1 MAEMAS
7 LSGPEKAA
15 IFLIAM
21 GEKFTS
27 QIFNKL
33 DDRQI
38 KKLSRAMS
46 RVQDIPAETV
56 QQVLNVFLEALGKP
70 LDLRVKGDAFVK
82 RVITETMAGDRA
94 GTILEDIEADLSPVP
109 FENFKDVDSKVLAK
123 FIQNEHPQT
132 IALILSHINPKQAAE
147 ILTDFSENMQSDI
160 MLRVAHLENVPQN
173 IIAEVEQVLQ
183 QEINALGTVDARKIG
198 GAETVAEILNQVD
211 QSTENAILSR
221 IEEDHLDLANDIRKL
236 MFIFEDLNEVDDRGI
251 RSLLREVNNEELTL
265 ALKTA
270 PESLKQKIFSNLS
283 ERAAA
288 IIKEDL
294 EIMGPVKLS
303 DVERAQQSVLRV
315 AKKLEAEGK
324 LMLGKGGEEVF
335 V

>member
-1 MAEMAS
+1 
-7 LSGPEKAA
+7 
-15 IFLIAM
+15 
-21 GEKFTS
+21 
-27 QIFNKL
+27 
-33 DDRQI
+33 
-38 KKLSRAMS
+38 
-46 RVQDIPAETV
+46 
-56 QQVLNVFLEALGKP
+56 
-70 LDLRVKGDAFVK
+70 
-82 RVITETMAGDRA
+82 
-94 GTILEDIEADLSPVP
+94 
-109 FENFKDVDSKVLAK
+109 
-123 FIQNEHPQT
+123 
-132 IALILSHINPKQAAE
+132 
-147 ILTDFSENMQSDI
+147 
-160 MLRVAHLENVPQN
+160 
-173 IIAEVEQVLQ
+173 VEQVLQ

-236 MFIFEDLNEVDDRGI
+236 MFVFEDLNEVDDRGI

>member
-1 MAEMAS
+1 
-7 LSGPEKAA
+7 
-15 IFLIAM
+15 
-21 GEKFTS
+21 
-27 QIFNKL
+27 
-33 DDRQI
+33 
-38 KKLSRAMS
+38 
-46 RVQDIPAETV
+46 
-56 QQVLNVFLEALGKP
+56 
-70 LDLRVKGDAFVK
+70 
-82 RVITETMAGDRA
+82 
-94 GTILEDIEADLSPVP
+94 VP
-109 FENFKDVDSKVLAK
+109 FENLKDVDSKVLAK

-236 MFIFEDLNEVDDRGI
+236 MFVFEDLNEVDDRGV
-251 RSLLREVNNEELTL
+251 RALLREINNEELTL